1 MLGHEVVAVEHGQAG
16 DTGVHPQGTSQ
27 TKPGIQEIQEIY
39 RSDMRYIEDTQEIQ
53 EIQDTRDIRDTVCTV
68 YTG

>member
-27 TKPGIQEIQEIY
+27 TKPEI
-39 RSDMRYIEDTQEIQ
+39 QEIQ
-53 EIQDTRDIRDTVCTV
+53 EIQDMYRRYRKYRKYRIQEI
-68 YTG
+68 

>member
-27 TKPGIQEIQEIY
+27 TKPEIQEIQEIY
-39 RSDMRYIEDTQEIQ
+39 RRYMRYRRYIVIHRRYRKYRIQ
-53 EIQDTRDIRDTVCTV
+53 EI
-68 YTG
+68 